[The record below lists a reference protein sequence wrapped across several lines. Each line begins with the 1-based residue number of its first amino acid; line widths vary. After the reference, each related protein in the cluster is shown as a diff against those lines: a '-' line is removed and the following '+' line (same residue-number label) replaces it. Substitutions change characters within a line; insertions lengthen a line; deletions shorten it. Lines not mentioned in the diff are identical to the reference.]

1 MRARPEALDGLV
13 ATAQRRREHKKVMF
27 GNIVLKEFE
36 TVMKITDNDTQ
47 PGGNAEQIDKLRKAL
62 HKRLSHG
69 EFDSSWRLD
78 ALTSALQMDPV
89 TLHVC
94 WIQPLLDAG
103 VSLEAA
109 ITCIAQAHLLPN

>member
-1 MRARPEALDGLV
+1 
-13 ATAQRRREHKKVMF
+13 MF
-27 GNIVLKEFE
+27 QKIVLKEFG

-47 PGGNAEQIDKLRKAL
+47 ALYGNAEQTQKLRKAL

-69 EFDSSWRLD
+69 ELDSSCRLD

-94 WIQPLLDAG
+94 WIQPLLDVG

-109 ITCIAQAHLLPN
+109 ITCIAEAHLLPN